1 MGELDTDT
9 IGRFVTLIALAA
21 LSVAAKWQRRAGRSM
36 ATNDRQD
43 MRVEIKQ
50 PEKQSIQPFIARQDV
65 SADDLVSARPAAWGL
80 FVA

>member
-1 MGELDTDT
+1 
-9 IGRFVTLIALAA
+9 
-21 LSVAAKWQRRAGRSM
+21 M